1 MPREHKLHAKVYLL
15 HKNKLKQIL
24 LPPPPPEIY
33 DHC

>member
-24 LPPPPPEIY
+24 LPPPEIY